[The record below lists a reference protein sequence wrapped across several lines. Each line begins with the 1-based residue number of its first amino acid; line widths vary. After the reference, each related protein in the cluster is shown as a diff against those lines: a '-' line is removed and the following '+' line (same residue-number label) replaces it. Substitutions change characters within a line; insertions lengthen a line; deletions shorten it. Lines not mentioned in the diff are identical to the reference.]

1 VDFSFSKRTSRLG
14 RVRGFTLVE
23 LMVVVVIIGIL
34 ATISVPPIVERLRNR
49 RASQAAQ
56 ELALLYRNARVRA
69 LGQGFSVL
77 VRYSSANGWEVR
89 EAMPFGTGTGGCTL
103 QMTTSCTTNPWAVAG
118 TDYRVVG
125 KFDPNVYSGVS
136 ETVTVTGAG
145 AVTTLDTCFTPRG
158 RTFSRTNTANALA
171 PTTGMVD
178 IAVTRTASGRGGN
191 VSILPNGMARL
202 SL

>member
-1 VDFSFSKRTSRLG
+1 MDFSLSNRTRRLAN
-14 RVRGFTLVE
+14 VRGFTLVE
-23 LMVVVVIIGIL
+23 LMVVVVIIGIM
-34 ATISVPPIVERLRNR
+34 ATVSVPPIVERLRNR

-77 VRYSSANGWEVR
+77 VRYTSTTGWEVR
-89 EAMPFGTGTGGCTL
+89 EAMPFGTGTGSCTL
-103 QMTTSCTTNPWAVAG
+103 QMTTTCTSNPWAVAG

-125 KFDPNVYSGVS
+125 RFTPSVYSGVA
-136 ETVTVTGAG
+136 ETVTVTGTG

-158 RTFSRTNTANALA
+158 RTFTRTNTANTLA
-171 PTTGMVD
+171 PSTSMVD
-178 IAVTRTASGRGGN
+178 IAVSRSVNGRGGN
-191 VSILPNGMARL
+191 VSILPNGTARL